1 MRRKIRRSYQKYYA
15 IVLSTSLLFTSVG
28 TSIPSG
34 TFAAE
39 TTVST
44 SEATLPENETS
55 TNTEET
61 TPATSEDTSQM
72 EQETTIT
79 ETPQQDTIT
88 TTEKETNSAI
98 EVETNS
104 TTEGAVEDYQ
114 SYSPIL
120 ITELSP
126 NSKGSGTDYFEFIE
140 IYNNSNLP
148 LPLTN
153 YSFVYQYTDGSR
165 ADLPFQVPA
174 VTVEP
179 QKTIVLWFNNG
190 GKTLEE
196 FNTNFG
202 ANLPRESVID
212 FTDAFPGFANG
223 GNRAIT
229 IRSLEGKDMITA
241 SYLGTD
247 NDNNGKDIAYK
258 YPLSGTLMEKYSIL
272 ASPTP
277 GVIES
282 QQVPIQPVEITE
294 IPMDTKAPSIQHEP
308 VQEATE
314 FSTITITAEITD
326 DLAVPNATLFYK
338 NETMNTFSSIS
349 MIKEGESSLF
359 TADIPELDVSSHM
372 TYYMEASDGVN
383 TVKTEEYRIEVNLT
397 PVDYTMVPPLL
408 VTEVLPDSTNV
419 GSADGYE
426 FIEIYNNS
434 TSPVSLK
441 DYKLNYRYY
450 TNDPSSDVVWASV
463 PDDVII
469 PAKETLVFWI
479 ISDQNGSKT
488 VADFNQH
495 FGTTL
500 VENEDIVRI
509 FSSGMANG
517 SLRGLVMATNTGKE
531 ITVAYYNDESN
542 VDDTYADKGIHYK
555 YPNDKSTKMQKLT
568 IESATPGNVRG
579 IQVPV
584 TTREYPVDSS
594 SPVLENLTN
603 VTTVSQKDDIEVIA
617 KAADDREVKTVKI
630 FYKIEGQD
638 QFNEAIVK
646 ENYDDSFFHHTI
658 YSPELI
664 GKEYVDYYL
673 FASDGT
679 NDVTSETYRVQ
690 ITNDL
695 DQSTLRL
702 NIKEDD
708 ILAGEQVLKATSASD
723 GPENVKLLINETEV
737 TTDLYSSLEHTA
749 YLAFEAN
756 GLNTYF
762 QNAVTMGEEILYL
775 MDKDWLSAWK
785 TFSVPITADQLQVGD
800 NIITIRSGNKAS
812 PFELESAENR
822 DDYDLRN
829 VRLVLAD
836 GTVIKDPSH
845 NDPARILKMNDG
857 NPFVDFHF
865 PITEEHA
872 RSKSYVWNTTTV
884 PDGEHTITVA
894 DLDEE
899 VSATVLVDNTAPTIT
914 TNIKEGKIYKG
925 AFTIQAK
932 AKDAGAGVEGIEA
945 LLDDEPI
952 EIPYETASSKL
963 MPGEHKLSI
972 TAKDSIGNSSTMIV
986 HFSVVNE
993 NPAQPMDVS
1002 SFGETPVEGDPELKV
1017 KVTDPTDDKMDVSF
1031 YEGFQYDIADGSQVK
1046 GYSNVADVEPPNEPA
1061 PQGEEIFSEND
1072 ISLVAEQ
1079 DGKYLTKDSSEGFP
1093 YHRFDVTVDEKVD
1106 ANDVVELFWTGNSLP
1121 GRKVSMYAWSHVTN
1135 KWELIDYKI
1144 AQEGDFTLKGNV
1156 VVDEFVHEQKIN
1168 VLVQDEI
1175 PANPKEYDYTFVWMS
1190 DTQYYS
1196 ESYPYIYEQQTKWIA
1211 ERQDDMK
1218 IKYVFHTGDLVN
1230 ISTDMTQWSRANEY
1244 MKVLDDNNVPYGV
1257 LAGNHDVDQVST
1269 DYTNYYQNFGEDRFK
1284 NKPYYGG
1291 SYLNN
1296 RGHYDL
1302 ISVGGNDYIMVYL
1315 GWGVTDEGIQW
1326 VNDVLKGHPD
1336 RKAILNFHEY
1346 LLATGTRHPLGEKL
1360 YNEIVVPNR
1369 NVMAVLSGHYHEAQT
1384 LIDEIDDNGDGTPDR
1399 KVYQMLADYQ
1409 AGPEGG
1415 QGYMRLLH
1423 FDVDQNRVFVN
1434 TYSPYL
1440 NDYNF
1445 YNTDTYGN
1453 KDEFVMDLDLAA
1465 ADKRVA
1471 TDYFSVNIYTDNLI
1485 GEDRKVKSGGIAE
1498 TTWKRLEENQT
1509 YSWYAVASD
1518 RYTGKTI
1525 SPIWTFV
1532 KGKDKSNGGK
1542 GTEPGKGNGKP
1553 LK

>member
-1 MRRKIRRSYQKYYA
+1 MYMRRKQRNSFQKYYS
-15 IVLSTSLLFTSVG
+15 IVLSISLLLTSVV
-28 TSIPSG
+28 TSIPFN
-34 TFAAE
+34 TFAAAE
-39 TTVST
+39 ITGST
-44 SEATLPENETS
+44 SEGTLVENEALTS
-55 TNTEET
+55 TEET
-61 TPATSEDTSQM
+61 TPTTPEDSFPTDL
-72 EQETTIT
+72 ETTVA
-79 ETPQQDTIT
+79 ETPQQEIDSIT
-88 TTEKETNSAI
+88 

-104 TTEGAVEDYQ
+104 TTEATEEDHQ
-114 SYSPIL
+114 SYPSIL
-120 ITELSP
+120 ITEISP
-126 NSKGSGTDYFEFIE
+126 NSKGTGTDYFEFIE
-140 IYNNSNLP
+140 IYNNSNQP
-148 LPLTN
+148 LPLKN

-165 ADLPFQVPA
+165 EDLPFEVPA

-190 GKTLEE
+190 GKTFEN
-196 FNTNFG
+196 FNSNFG
-202 ANLPRESVID
+202 TSLPKEAVIE
-212 FTDAFPGFANG
+212 FTDVFPGFANG

-229 IRSLEGKDMITA
+229 VRNQEGKDLVTA
-241 SYLGTD
+241 SYLGSE
-247 NDNNGKDIAYK
+247 NDNNGNGIAYK
-258 YPLSGTLMEKYSIL
+258 YPVSGILMDKYNML
-272 ASPTP
+272 AAPTP
-277 GVIES
+277 GSIES
-282 QQVPIQPVEITE
+282 QQVPTQPVEIPENPT
-294 IPMDTKAPSIQHEP
+294 DTQPSSIQHEP
-308 VQEATE
+308 VKAASE
-314 FSTITITAEITD
+314 FLSIKISAEITD
-326 DLAVPNATLFYK
+326 NLAVPNATLFYK
-338 NETMNTFSSIS
+338 NETMNAFSSIS
-349 MIKEGESSLF
+349 MIKDGQSNIF
-359 TADIPELDVSSHM
+359 TAAIPEVDVSSHI
-372 TYYMEASDGVN
+372 TYYMEASDGIN
-383 TVKTEEYRIEVNLT
+383 NVKTEQYRVEVKT
-397 PVDYTMVPPLL
+397 TSVDYTTLPPFL

-434 TSPVSLK
+434 NNPVSLK

-450 TNDPSSDVVWASV
+450 TNDPGSDVVWSSV
-463 PDDVII
+463 PDDVNI
-469 PAKETLVFWI
+469 PANETLVFWI
-479 ISDQNGSKT
+479 INDQNGSKT

-495 FGTTL
+495 FGTNL

-531 ITVAYYNDESN
+531 IAVAYYNEESN
-542 VDDTYADKGIHYK
+542 VDDTYADKGIQYR
-555 YPNDKSTKMQKLT
+555 YPTDKSKKMYKLT
-568 IESATPGNVRG
+568 IEPATPGSVRP

-584 TTREYPVDSS
+584 TAREYPVDST
-594 SPVLENLTN
+594 SPVLENLTD
-603 VTTVSQKDDIEVIA
+603 VTTANQTENIEVIA
-617 KAADDREVKTVKI
+617 KATDDREVKTVKI
-630 FYKIEGQD
+630 FYKISGQTE
-638 QFNEAIVK
+638 FTEAIVK

-658 YSPELI
+658 YSPEII

-673 FASDGT
+673 FASDGI
-679 NDVTSETYRVQ
+679 NDETSETYRVQ

-695 DQSTLRL
+695 DQSSLRL
-702 NIKEDD
+702 NIKKGD
-708 ILAGEQVLKATSASD
+708 IVGGEKALKATSASD
-723 GPENVKLLINETEV
+723 RPENVKLSIDETEV

-785 TFSVPITADQLQVGD
+785 TFSVPITSDRLQVGD
-800 NIITIRSGNKAS
+800 NIITLRSGNKAS
-812 PFELESAENR
+812 PFDLESAENR

-836 GTVIKDPSH
+836 GTVIMDPNF
-845 NDPARILKMNDG
+845 NDPTIIKMNDG

-865 PITEEHA
+865 SITEEHA
-872 RSKSYVWNTTTV
+872 RSKTFSWNTTTV
-884 PDGEHTITVA
+884 PDGEHTITIA

-899 VSATVLVDNTAPTIT
+899 VSATVIVDNTAPTIT
-914 TNIKEGKIYKG
+914 TNIKEGKTYKG
-925 AFTIQAK
+925 AFEIQAK
-932 AKDAGAGVEGIEA
+932 AKDAGAGVELVEA
-945 LLDDEPI
+945 FLDDEPI
-952 EIPYETASSKL
+952 QIPYDTASSKL

-972 TAKDSIGNSSTMIV
+972 TAKDPIGNSSTMIV

-1002 SFGETPVEGDPELKV
+1002 SFGETPVEGDPVLKV
-1017 KVTDPTDDKMDVSF
+1017 KVTDPTNDKMDVSF
-1031 YEGFQYDIADGSQVK
+1031 YEGFQYDVGDKLQVK
-1046 GYSNVADVEPPNEPA
+1046 GYANVADVEPPNEPA
-1061 PQGEEIFSEND
+1061 PQGEGTFSEDD
-1072 ISLVAEQ
+1072 ISLVAKQ

-1106 ANDVVELFWTGNSLP
+1106 ANDLLELFWTGNSLP
-1121 GRKVSMYAWSHVTN
+1121 GRKVSMYAWSHATN

-1144 AQEGDFTLKGNV
+1144 AGESDFTLKGNV
-1156 VVDEFVHEQKIN
+1156 KVDGYVHEQKIN

-1175 PANPKEYDYTFVWMS
+1175 PSNPSDYDYTFVWMS

-1196 ESYPYIYEQQTKWIA
+1196 ESFPYIYEQQTKWIA
-1211 ERQDDMK
+1211 EHQDDMK

-1244 MKVLDDNNVPYGV
+1244 MKILDDHNVPYGV

-1269 DYTNYYQNFGEDRFK
+1269 DYSNYYQFFGENRF
-1284 NKPYYGG
+1284 NHKPYYGG

-1326 VNDVLKGHPD
+1326 INDVLKAHPD

-1360 YNEIVVPNR
+1360 YHEIVVQNK

-1440 NDYNF
+1440 DDYNF
-1445 YNTDTYGN
+1445 YNTDTFGN

-1465 ADKRVA
+1465 ADKQVA

-1498 TTWKRLEENQT
+1498 TTWKGLEENQT

-1518 RYTGKTI
+1518 RYTGNTI
-1525 SPIWTFV
+1525 SPIWIFV
-1532 KGKDKSNGGK
+1532 KGKSISNGGK
-1542 GTEPGKGNGKP
+1542 STGKGNGKP

>member
-1 MRRKIRRSYQKYYA
+1 MERKQRNSFQKYYA

-28 TSIPSG
+28 TSLPSV
-34 TFAAE
+34 TFATE
-39 TTVST
+39 TSVST
-44 SEATLPENETS
+44 SLENETT
-55 TNTEET
+55 TNTEGT
-61 TPATSEDTSQM
+61 TSATTEDTSQTN
-72 EQETTIT
+72 QETTII
-79 ETPQQDTIT
+79 ETPQKEPTA
-88 TTEKETNSAI
+88 TTEI
-98 EVETNS
+98 ETNS
-104 TTEGAVEDYQ
+104 TTELQESTVTEVTEEDDQ

-140 IYNNSNLP
+140 IYNNSNQP

-153 YSFVYQYTDGSR
+153 YSFIYQYTDGSR
-165 ADLPFQVPA
+165 ADLPFQVPG
-174 VTVEP
+174 VLVEP

-196 FNTNFG
+196 FNTQFG
-202 ANLPRESVID
+202 TNLPRESVVD

-229 IRSLEGKDMITA
+229 IRNQDGKDLITA
-241 SYLGTD
+241 SYLGSET
-247 NDNNGKDIAYK
+247 DNNGNGINYK
-258 YPLSGTLMEKYSIL
+258 YPLSGSLMDKYSVL
-272 ASPTP
+272 ATSTP
-277 GVIES
+277 GLIES
-282 QQVPIQPVEITE
+282 QQVPAKPVEIPEVPTDKE
-294 IPMDTKAPSIQHEP
+294 GPRIQHES
-308 VQEATE
+308 VQEANE
-314 FSTITITAEITD
+314 FSPITITAEITD
-326 DLAVPNATLFYK
+326 NMAVALATLFYK
-338 NETMNTFSSIS
+338 NETMDNFSSMS
-349 MIKEGESSLF
+349 MVKEGESN
-359 TADIPELDVSSHM
+359 AYIGDIPQVDVSSQM
-372 TYYMEASDGVN
+372 TYYIEASDGVN
-383 TVKTEEYRIEVNLT
+383 AVKTEEYRIEVKVT
-397 PVDYTMVPPLL
+397 PVDYTAVPSFLI
-408 VTEVLPDSTNV
+408 TEVLPDSTNV
-419 GSADGYE
+419 GSADGFE

-434 TSPVSLK
+434 TSPINLN

-450 TNDPSSDVVWASV
+450 TNDPGSDVVWASI
-463 PDDVII
+463 PDDVVI

-479 ISDQNGSKT
+479 INDQNGSKA

-495 FGTTL
+495 FGTNL
-500 VENEDIVRI
+500 IENKDIVRI

-517 SLRGLVMATNTGKE
+517 SLRGLVIATNTGKE
-531 ITVAYYNDESN
+531 ISVAYYNDESN
-542 VDDTYADKGIHYK
+542 VDDTYADKGIQYK
-555 YPNDKSTKMQKLT
+555 YPTDKSTKMEKVM
-568 IESATPGNVRG
+568 IEAATPGSVRA
-579 IQVPV
+579 IQVP
-584 TTREYPVDSS
+584 TTAREYPVDSVN
-594 SPVLENLTN
+594 PVLENLTDES
-603 VTTVSQKDDIEVIA
+603 TVSQKDDIEVIA
-617 KAADDREVKTVKI
+617 KATDDREVKTVKI
-630 FYKIEGQD
+630 FYKIAGQE
-638 QFNEAIVK
+638 QFTEAIVK
-646 ENYDDSFFHHTI
+646 ENYDDTFFHHTI

-664 GKEYVDYYL
+664 GKEYVEYYL

-679 NDVTSETYRVQ
+679 NDVKSETYRVQ

-695 DQSTLRL
+695 DQSSLRL
-702 NIKEDD
+702 NIKEGDRV
-708 ILAGEQVLKATSASD
+708 AGDKVLKATSASD
-723 GPENVKLLINETEV
+723 GPENVKLSIDETEV
-737 TTDLYSSLEHTA
+737 TTDIYSSLEHTA

-785 TFSVPITADQLQVGD
+785 TFSVPITADRLQVGD

-812 PFELESAENR
+812 PFDLESAENR

-845 NDPARILKMNDG
+845 SDPARVLKMNDS

-865 PITEEHA
+865 QITEEHA

-914 TNIKEGKIYKG
+914 TNMKEGKTYKG
-925 AFTIQAK
+925 AFTIEAK
-932 AKDAGAGVEGIEA
+932 AKDAGAGVELVEA
-945 LLDDEPI
+945 FLDDQPI
-952 EIPYETASSKL
+952 KIPYETASSKL
-963 MPGEHKLSI
+963 TPGEHKLSI

-993 NPAQPMDVS
+993 NPAQPVDVS
-1002 SFGETPVEGDPELKV
+1002 SFGDKPVEGDPVLKV
-1017 KVTDPTDDKMDVSF
+1017 KVTDPTNDKMDVSF
-1031 YEGFQYDIADGSQVK
+1031 FEGFKYDTGDQSQVK
-1046 GYSNVADVEPPNEPA
+1046 GYSNVADVEPPNTPA
-1061 PQGEEIFSEND
+1061 PQGEVTFSEGD

-1079 DGKYLTKDSSEGFP
+1079 DGKYLTNDSSEGFP

-1106 ANDVVELFWTGNSLP
+1106 ANDVVELYWSGNSLP
-1121 GRKVSMYAWSHVTN
+1121 GRKVSMYAWSHATN

-1144 AQEGDFTLKGNV
+1144 AEDSDFTLKGNV
-1156 VVDEFVHEQKIN
+1156 EVNNFVHEQKIN

-1175 PANPKEYDYTFVWMS
+1175 PSNPSEYDYTFVWMS

-1196 ESYPYIYEQQTKWIA
+1196 ESFPHIYEQQTKWIA
-1211 ERQDDMK
+1211 EHQDDMK

-1284 NKPYYGG
+1284 NKPYYAG

-1326 VNDVLKGHPD
+1326 VNEVLKAHPD

-1360 YNEIVVPNR
+1360 YNEIVIPNK

-1440 NDYNF
+1440 KDYNF

-1453 KDEFVMDLDLAA
+1453 KDEFVMDLDLTA

-1485 GEDRKVKSGGIAE
+1485 GEDQKVKSGGIAE
-1498 TTWKRLEENQT
+1498 TAWKRLEENQA

-1518 RYTGKTI
+1518 RFTGKTT

-1532 KGKDKSNGGK
+1532 KGKSNSKGGK
-1542 GTEPGKGNGKP
+1542 GKGKGRP

>member
-1 MRRKIRRSYQKYYA
+1 MRRKNSNLYQKYYA
-15 IVLSTSLLFTSVG
+15 IVLSTSLIFTCG
-28 TSIPSG
+28 GISIPSV
-34 TFAAE
+34 TIAAE

-44 SEATLPENETS
+44 SDETLQENETS

-61 TPATSEDTSQM
+61 QPTTSEDTSQTD
-72 EQETTIT
+72 QETSIT
-79 ETPQQDTIT
+79 ETPHQ
-88 TTEKETNSAI
+88 ETNVPI
-98 EVETNS
+98 ELEENS
-104 TTEGAVEDYQ
+104 ITEVPEEDSQ

-120 ITELSP
+120 ITEISP

-140 IYNNSNLP
+140 IYNNSNQP

-165 ADLPFQVPA
+165 ADLPFQVPS
-174 VTVEP
+174 VTVES
-179 QKTIVLWFNNG
+179 QKSIILWFNNG
-190 GKTLEE
+190 GRTLED

-202 ANLPRESVID
+202 TILSRESVIE
-212 FTDAFPGFANG
+212 FTDTFPGFANG

-229 IRSLEGKDMITA
+229 IRNQEGKVLITA
-241 SYLGTD
+241 SYLGSE
-247 NDNNGKDIAYK
+247 NDNNGNGIAYK
-258 YPLSGTLMEKYSIL
+258 YPLSGTLMDKYSVL

-282 QQVPIQPVEITE
+282 QQVPAQPVEIPE
-294 IPMDTKAPSIQHEP
+294 IPTDKETPSVQHEP

-314 FSTITITAEITD
+314 FSPITITAEITD
-326 DLAVPNATLFYK
+326 DLAVSNANLFYK
-338 NETMNTFSSIS
+338 NETMNTFASVA
-349 MIKEGESSLF
+349 MLTEGESNLF
-359 TADIPELDVSSHM
+359 TADIPEIDVSSQM
-372 TYYMEASDGVN
+372 TYYIEASDGVN
-383 TVKTEEYRIEVNLT
+383 TVKSEEYRIEVKLA
-397 PVDYTMVPPLL
+397 PVDYNSLPPFL

-441 DYKLNYRYY
+441 DFKLNYRYY
-450 TNDPSSDVVWASV
+450 TNDPGSDVVWASV
-463 PDDVII
+463 PDNVII
-469 PAKETLVFWI
+469 SAKETLVFWI
-479 ISDQNGSKT
+479 INDQNGSKT

-531 ITVAYYNDESN
+531 IAVAYYNDESN
-542 VDDTYADKGIHYK
+542 VDDTYADKGIQYK
-555 YPNDKSTKMQKLT
+555 YPTDKSTKMQKLT
-568 IESATPGNVRG
+568 IEAATPGSVRAFQ
-579 IQVPV
+579 IPA
-584 TTREYPVDSS
+584 TAREFPLDSNN
-594 SPVLENLTN
+594 PVLENLTDM
-603 VTTVSQKDDIEVIA
+603 TTVSQKEDIEVIA
-617 KAADDREVKTVKI
+617 KTTDDREVKTVKI
-630 FYKIEGQD
+630 FYKISGQE
-638 QFNEAIVK
+638 QFTEAIVK
-646 ENYDDSFFHHTI
+646 ENYDDSFFHQTI
-658 YSPELI
+658 YSPDLI

-695 DQSTLRL
+695 DQSSLRL

-723 GPENVKLLINETEV
+723 GPENVKLLIDETEV

-812 PFELESAENR
+812 PFDLESAENR

-836 GTVIKDPSH
+836 GTVIKDPNHS
-845 NDPARILKMNDG
+845 DPARILKMNDG

-865 PITEEHA
+865 PLTEEHA

-899 VSATVLVDNTAPTIT
+899 LSATVLVDNTAPTIT
-914 TNIKEGKIYKG
+914 TNVKEGKTYKG

-932 AKDAGAGVEGIEA
+932 AKDAGAGVEVVEA
-945 LLDDEPI
+945 FLDDKPI
-952 EIPYETASSKL
+952 QIPYETASSKL
-963 MPGEHKLSI
+963 MPGEHKLSV
-972 TAKDSIGNSSTMIV
+972 TAKDSIGNSFTMIV

-993 NPAQPMDVS
+993 NPLPPTDVS
-1002 SFGETPVEGDPELKV
+1002 SFGETPVEGDPVLKV
-1017 KVTDPTDDKMDVSF
+1017 KVTDPTNDKMDVSF
-1031 YEGFQYDIADGSQVK
+1031 YEGFQYDIGDQSHVK

-1061 PQGEEIFSEND
+1061 PQGEETFSQDD
-1072 ISLVAEQ
+1072 ISLVSVQ

-1106 ANDVVELFWTGNSLP
+1106 GNDVVELFWTGNSLP
-1121 GRKVSMYAWSHVTN
+1121 GRKVSMYAWSHATS
-1135 KWELIDYKI
+1135 KWVLIDYKI
-1144 AQEGDFTLKGNV
+1144 AGEIDFTLKGNV
-1156 VVDEFVHEQKIN
+1156 EVNEFVHEQKIN

-1175 PANPKEYDYTFVWMS
+1175 PANPSEYDYTFVWMS

-1196 ESYPYIYEQQTKWIA
+1196 ESFPYIYEQQTKWIA
-1211 ERQDDMK
+1211 ENQDDMK

-1230 ISTDMTQWSRANEY
+1230 ISTDMNQWSRANEY
-1244 MKVLDDNNVPYGV
+1244 MKVLDDNNIPYGV

-1269 DYTNYYQNFGEDRFK
+1269 DYTNYYQYFGEDRFS

-1315 GWGVTDEGIQW
+1315 GWGVTDEGIEW
-1326 VNDVLKGHPD
+1326 VNEVLKAHPD

-1360 YNEIVVPNR
+1360 YNEIVLPNK

-1440 NDYNF
+1440 DDYNF

-1453 KDEFVMDLDLAA
+1453 KDQFVMDLDLAA

-1471 TDYFSVNIYTDNLI
+1471 TDYFSVNIYTDNSI
-1485 GEDRKVKSGGIAE
+1485 GEDRKVKSGEIAE
-1498 TTWKRLEENQT
+1498 TTWKGLEENQT

-1518 RYTGKTI
+1518 KFTGNTI

-1532 KGKDKSNGGK
+1532 KGKSKSNGGK
-1542 GTEPGKGNGKP
+1542 GKGNEKP

>member
-1 MRRKIRRSYQKYYA
+1 MQKKQRNSFQKYYS
-15 IVLSTSLLFTSVG
+15 IVLSTSLFLTSVV
-28 TSIPSG
+28 TSIPIN

-44 SEATLPENETS
+44 SEGTQEENEASTS
-55 TNTEET
+55 TEEITST
-61 TPATSEDTSQM
+61 TPEESLPTN
-72 EQETTIT
+72 QETTVT
-79 ETPQQDTIT
+79 ETPQQ
-88 TTEKETNSAI
+88 ETNSTT

-104 TTEGAVEDYQ
+104 TTEAADEDYQ
-114 SYSPIL
+114 SYPSIL
-120 ITELSP
+120 ITEISP
-126 NSKGSGTDYFEFIE
+126 NSKGTGTDYFEFIE
-140 IYNNSNLP
+140 IYNNSNQPIP
-148 LPLTN
+148 LKN

-165 ADLPFQVPA
+165 ADLPFQVPN

-179 QKTIVLWFNNG
+179 QKTIVLWFNIG
-190 GKTLEE
+190 GKTLED
-196 FNTNFG
+196 FNSNFG
-202 ANLPRESVID
+202 TSLPREAVIE
-212 FTDAFPGFANG
+212 FTDVFPGLANG

-229 IRSLEGKDMITA
+229 IRSQEGKDLVTA
-241 SYLGTD
+241 SYLGSD
-247 NDNNGKDIAYK
+247 NDNNGNDIAYK
-258 YPLSGTLMEKYSIL
+258 YPLSGILMDTYSVL
-272 ASPTP
+272 AAPTP
-277 GVIES
+277 GHIES
-282 QQVPIQPVEITE
+282 HQVPTQPVEIPENPT
-294 IPMDTKAPSIQHEP
+294 DTQAPSIQHEP
-308 VQEATE
+308 VQAVSE
-314 FSTITITAEITD
+314 FLPITITAEITD
-326 DLAVPNATLFYK
+326 NFAVPNATLFYK
-338 NETMNTFSSIS
+338 NETMNAFSSIS
-349 MIKEGESSLF
+349 MIKEGQSNIF
-359 TADIPELDVSSHM
+359 TAAIPEVDVSSHI
-372 TYYMEASDGVN
+372 TYYMEASDGIN
-383 TVKTEEYRIEVNLT
+383 TVKTEQYRVEVET
-397 PVDYTMVPPLL
+397 TSVDYTTLPPFLL
-408 VTEVLPDSTNV
+408 TEVLPDSTNV

-450 TNDPSSDVVWASV
+450 TNDPGSDVVWASV
-463 PDDVII
+463 PDEVII

-479 ISDQNGSKT
+479 INEQNGSKT

-495 FGTTL
+495 FGTNL
-500 VENEDIVRI
+500 AENEDIVRI

-517 SLRGLVMATNTGKE
+517 SLRGLVMATNTGRE
-531 ITVAYYNDESN
+531 IAVAYYNDESN
-542 VDDTYADKGIHYK
+542 VDDTYADNGIQYR
-555 YPNDKSTKMQKLT
+555 YPTDKSKKMYKLT
-568 IESATPGNVRG
+568 IEPATPGTVRP
-579 IQVPV
+579 IQVPI
-584 TTREYPVDSS
+584 TPREYPIDST
-594 SPVLENLTN
+594 SPVLENLTD
-603 VTTVSQKDDIEVIA
+603 VITVNQKENIEVIA
-617 KAADDREVKTVKI
+617 KATDDREVKTVKI
-630 FYKIEGQD
+630 FYKISGQSE
-638 QFNEAIVK
+638 FTEAIVK

-673 FASDGT
+673 LASDGT
-679 NDVTSETYRVQ
+679 NEVTSETYRVQ
-690 ITNDL
+690 VTNDL
-695 DQSTLRL
+695 DQSSLRL
-702 NIKEDD
+702 NIKEGDKVG
-708 ILAGEQVLKATSASD
+708 GEKVVKATSVSD
-723 GPENVKLLINETEV
+723 APENVKLSIDETEV
-737 TTDLYSSLEHTA
+737 TTDLYSSMEHTA

-785 TFSVPITADQLQVGD
+785 TFSVPITADRLQVGD

-812 PFELESAENR
+812 PFDLESAENR

-845 NDPARILKMNDG
+845 NDPARIIKMNDG

-914 TNIKEGKIYKG
+914 TNMKEGKTYKG

-932 AKDAGAGVEGIEA
+932 AKDDGAGVELVEA
-945 LLDDEPI
+945 FLDDQPI
-952 EIPYETASSKL
+952 QIPFETASSKL
-963 MPGEHKLSI
+963 MPGEHKLSV
-972 TAKDSIGNSSTMIV
+972 TAKDAIGNSSTMIV

-993 NPAQPMDVS
+993 NPLLPTDVS
-1002 SFGETPVEGDPELKV
+1002 SFGETPVEGDPVLKV
-1017 KVTDPTDDKMDVSF
+1017 KVTDPTNDKMDVSF
-1031 YEGFQYDIADGSQVK
+1031 YKGFQYDIGDQSQVK
-1046 GYSNVADVEPPNEPA
+1046 GYSNVADIEPPNEPA
-1061 PQGEEIFSEND
+1061 PQGEETFSEDD
-1072 ISLVAEQ
+1072 ISLVSEQ

-1106 ANDVVELFWTGNSLP
+1106 GNDVVELFWTGNSLL
-1121 GRKVSMYAWSHVTN
+1121 GRKVSMYAWSHDTS
-1135 KWELIDYKI
+1135 KWVLIDYKI
-1144 AQEGDFTLKGNV
+1144 AGESDFTLKGNAQ
-1156 VVDEFVHEQKIN
+1156 VDEFVYEQKIN

-1175 PANPKEYDYTFVWMS
+1175 PADPSEYDYTFVWMS

-1196 ESYPYIYEQQTKWIA
+1196 ESFPYIYEQQTKWIA
-1211 ERQDDMK
+1211 EHQDDMK

-1244 MKVLDDNNVPYGV
+1244 MKVLDDHKVPYGV

-1269 DYTNYYQNFGEDRFK
+1269 DYTNYYQYFGEDRFS

-1315 GWGVTDEGIQW
+1315 GWGVSDEGIQW
-1326 VNDVLKGHPD
+1326 VNDVLQAHPD

-1360 YNEIVVPNR
+1360 YNEIVVPNK

-1423 FDVDQNRVFVN
+1423 FDVDQNRVIVN

-1440 NDYNF
+1440 DDYNF

-1471 TDYFSVNIYTDNLI
+1471 TDYFSVNIYTETLI
-1485 GEDRKVKSGGIAE
+1485 GEDQKVKSGGIAV
-1498 TTWKRLEENQT
+1498 TTWKGLEENQT

-1518 RYTGKTI
+1518 KYTGNTI
-1525 SPIWTFV
+1525 SPIWSFV
-1532 KGKDKSNGGK
+1532 KGKPKSKDKKASK
-1542 GTEPGKGNGKP
+1542 PGK
-1553 LK
+1553 

>member
-1 MRRKIRRSYQKYYA
+1 MRRKQRNSFQKYYS
-15 IVLSTSLLFTSVG
+15 IVLSISLLLTSVV
-28 TSIPSG
+28 TSIPFN
-34 TFAAE
+34 TFAAAE
-39 TTVST
+39 ITGST
-44 SEATLPENETS
+44 SEGTLVENEALTS
-55 TNTEET
+55 TEET
-61 TPATSEDTSQM
+61 TPTTPEDSFPTDL
-72 EQETTIT
+72 ETTVA
-79 ETPQQDTIT
+79 ETPQQEIDSIT
-88 TTEKETNSAI
+88 

-104 TTEGAVEDYQ
+104 TTEATEEDHQ
-114 SYSPIL
+114 SYPSIL
-120 ITELSP
+120 ITEISP
-126 NSKGSGTDYFEFIE
+126 NSKGTGTDYFEFIE
-140 IYNNSNLP
+140 IYNNSNQP
-148 LPLTN
+148 LPLKN

-165 ADLPFQVPA
+165 EDLPFEVPA

-190 GKTLEE
+190 GKTFEN
-196 FNTNFG
+196 FNSNFETS
-202 ANLPRESVID
+202 LPKEAVIE
-212 FTDAFPGFANG
+212 FTDVFPGFANG

-229 IRSLEGKDMITA
+229 VRNQEGKDLVTA
-241 SYLGTD
+241 SYLGSE
-247 NDNNGKDIAYK
+247 NDNNGNGIAYK
-258 YPLSGTLMEKYSIL
+258 YPVSGILMDKYNML
-272 ASPTP
+272 AAPTP
-277 GVIES
+277 GSIES
-282 QQVPIQPVEITE
+282 QQVPTQPVEIPENPT
-294 IPMDTKAPSIQHEP
+294 DTQPPSIQHEP
-308 VQEATE
+308 VKAASE
-314 FSTITITAEITD
+314 FLSIKISAEITD
-326 DLAVPNATLFYK
+326 NLAVPNATLFYK
-338 NETMNTFSSIS
+338 NETMNAFSSIS
-349 MIKEGESSLF
+349 MIKDGQSNIF
-359 TADIPELDVSSHM
+359 TAAIPEVDVSSHI
-372 TYYMEASDGVN
+372 TYYMEASDGIN
-383 TVKTEEYRIEVNLT
+383 NVKTEQYRVEVKT
-397 PVDYTMVPPLL
+397 TSVDYTTLPPFL
-408 VTEVLPDSTNV
+408 VTEVLSDSTNV

-434 TSPVSLK
+434 NSPVSLK

-450 TNDPSSDVVWASV
+450 TNDPGSDVVWASV
-463 PDDVII
+463 PDDVNI
-469 PAKETLVFWI
+469 PANETLVFWI
-479 ISDQNGSKT
+479 INDQNGSKT

-495 FGTTL
+495 FGTNL

-531 ITVAYYNDESN
+531 IAVAYYNEESN
-542 VDDTYADKGIHYK
+542 VDDTYADKGIQYR
-555 YPNDKSTKMQKLT
+555 YPTDKSKKMYKLT
-568 IESATPGNVRG
+568 IEPATPGSVRP

-584 TTREYPVDSS
+584 TAREYPVDST
-594 SPVLENLTN
+594 SPVLENLTD
-603 VTTVSQKDDIEVIA
+603 VTTANQTENIEVIA
-617 KAADDREVKTVKI
+617 KATDDREVKTVKI
-630 FYKIEGQD
+630 FYKISGQTE
-638 QFNEAIVK
+638 FTEAIVK

-658 YSPELI
+658 YSPEII

-673 FASDGT
+673 FASDGI
-679 NDVTSETYRVQ
+679 NDETSETYRVQ

-695 DQSTLRL
+695 DQSSLRL
-702 NIKEDD
+702 NIKKGD
-708 ILAGEQVLKATSASD
+708 IVGGEKALKATSASD
-723 GPENVKLLINETEV
+723 RPENVKLSIDETEV

-785 TFSVPITADQLQVGD
+785 TFSVPITSDRLQVGD
-800 NIITIRSGNKAS
+800 NIITLRSGNKAS
-812 PFELESAENR
+812 PFDLESAENR

-836 GTVIKDPSH
+836 GTVIMDPNF
-845 NDPARILKMNDG
+845 NDPTIIKMNDG

-865 PITEEHA
+865 SITEEHA
-872 RSKSYVWNTTTV
+872 RSKTFSWNTTTV
-884 PDGEHTITVA
+884 PDGEHTITIA

-899 VSATVLVDNTAPTIT
+899 VSATVIVDNTAPIIS
-914 TNIKEGKIYKG
+914 TNIKEGKTYKG
-925 AFTIQAK
+925 AFEIQAK
-932 AKDAGAGVEGIEA
+932 AKDAGAGVELVEA
-945 LLDDEPI
+945 FLDDEPI
-952 EIPYETASSKL
+952 QIPYDTASSKL

-1002 SFGETPVEGDPELKV
+1002 SFGETLVEGDPVLKV
-1017 KVTDPTDDKMDVSF
+1017 KVTDPTNDKMDVSF
-1031 YEGFQYDIADGSQVK
+1031 YEGFQYDVGDKLQVK
-1046 GYSNVADVEPPNEPA
+1046 GYANVADVEPPNEPA
-1061 PQGEEIFSEND
+1061 PQGEGTFSEDD
-1072 ISLVAEQ
+1072 ISLVAKQ

-1106 ANDVVELFWTGNSLP
+1106 ANDLLELFWTGNSLP
-1121 GRKVSMYAWSHVTN
+1121 GRKVSMYAWSHATN

-1144 AQEGDFTLKGNV
+1144 AGESDFTLKGNV
-1156 VVDEFVHEQKIN
+1156 KVDGYVHEQKIN

-1175 PANPKEYDYTFVWMS
+1175 PSNPSDYDYTFVWMS

-1196 ESYPYIYEQQTKWIA
+1196 ESFPYIYEQQTKWIA
-1211 ERQDDMK
+1211 EHQDDMK

-1244 MKVLDDNNVPYGV
+1244 MKIFDDHNVPYGV

-1269 DYTNYYQNFGEDRFK
+1269 DYSNYYQFFGENRF
-1284 NKPYYGG
+1284 NHKPYYGG

-1326 VNDVLKGHPD
+1326 INDVLKAHPD

-1360 YNEIVVPNR
+1360 YHEIVVPNK

-1440 NDYNF
+1440 DDYNF
-1445 YNTDTYGN
+1445 YNTDTFGN

-1465 ADKRVA
+1465 ADKQVA
-1471 TDYFSVNIYTDNLI
+1471 TDYFSVNIYTDTLI

-1498 TTWKRLEENQT
+1498 TTWKGLEENQT
-1509 YSWYAVASD
+1509 YSWYAVVSD
-1518 RYTGKTI
+1518 RYTGNTI
-1525 SPIWTFV
+1525 SPIWIFV
-1532 KGKDKSNGGK
+1532 KGKSISNGGK
-1542 GTEPGKGNGKP
+1542 STGKGNGKP

>member
-1 MRRKIRRSYQKYYA
+1 MYMRSKQRNSFQKYYS
-15 IVLSTSLLFTSVG
+15 IVLSTSLLFTSMG
-28 TSIPSG
+28 TSVPSVA
-34 TFAAE
+34 FATE

-44 SEATLPENETS
+44 SEGTQEKNVTT
-55 TNTEET
+55 TNTEVT
-61 TPATSEDTSQM
+61 TPATTSEDTSQTN
-72 EQETTIT
+72 QETTIT
-79 ETPQQDTIT
+79 DVPQQETT
-88 TTEKETNSAI
+88 PTTEI
-98 EVETNS
+98 ETNS
-104 TTEGAVEDYQ
+104 TNEIEENVISEVAESDEQ

-120 ITELSP
+120 ITEISP
-126 NSKGSGTDYFEFIE
+126 NSKGTGTDYFEFIE
-140 IYNNSNLP
+140 IYNNSNQS

-174 VTVEP
+174 VSVEP

-196 FNTNFG
+196 FNTHFG
-202 ANLPRESVID
+202 TNLPRESVVE

-229 IRSLEGKDMITA
+229 IRNQEGNDLITA
-241 SYLGTD
+241 SYLGSE
-247 NDNNGKDIAYK
+247 NDNNGNGIAYK
-258 YPLSGTLMEKYSIL
+258 YPLSGSLMEKYSIL

-277 GVIES
+277 GMIES
-282 QQVPIQPVEITE
+282 QQVPAQPVEIPE
-294 IPMDTKAPSIQHEP
+294 IPTDTEAPNIQHKP
-308 VQEATE
+308 LQEVTE
-314 FSTITITAEITD
+314 LSPIKITAEIMD
-326 DLAVPNATLFYK
+326 DLATPSATLFYK
-338 NETMNTFSSIS
+338 NESMNSFASIS
-349 MIKEGESSLF
+349 MVKEAESSLF
-359 TADIPELDVSSHM
+359 TADIPEIDVSSEM
-372 TYYMEASDGVN
+372 TYYIEASDGVN
-383 TVKTEEYRIEVNLT
+383 TVKTEEYRIEVKLT
-397 PVDYTMVPPLL
+397 PVDYNTLPPFL

-419 GSADGYE
+419 GSADGFE

-450 TNDPSSDVVWASV
+450 TNDPGSDVVWASV

-469 PAKETLVFWI
+469 PANETLVFWI
-479 ISDQNGSKT
+479 INDQNSSKT

-531 ITVAYYNDESN
+531 LAVAYYNDESN
-542 VDDTYADKGIHYK
+542 VDDTYADKGIQYK
-555 YPNDKSTKMQKLT
+555 YPTDKSTKMQKVA
-568 IESATPGNVRG
+568 IETATPGSVRG
-579 IQVPV
+579 NQVPA
-584 TTREYPVDSS
+584 TAREYPVDSVN
-594 SPVLENLTN
+594 PILENLTD
-603 VTTVSQKDDIEVIA
+603 VSTVSQKDDIEVIA
-617 KAADDREVKTVKI
+617 KATDDSEVKTVKI
-630 FYKIEGQD
+630 YYKISGQE
-638 QFNEAIVK
+638 QYTETIVK
-646 ENYDDSFFHHTI
+646 ENYDDSFFHLTI

-679 NDVTSETYRVQ
+679 HDVTSETYRVQ

-695 DQSTLRL
+695 DQSSLRL
-702 NIKEDD
+702 NIKEGTQV
-708 ILAGEQVLKATSASD
+708 AGDKVLKATSASD
-723 GPENVKLLINETEV
+723 GPENVKLSIDETLV

-762 QNAVTMGEEILYL
+762 QNAVTMGEEILFL

-785 TFSVPITADQLQVGD
+785 TFSVPVTTDRLQVGD

-812 PFELESAENR
+812 PFDLESAENR

-836 GTVIKDPSH
+836 GTVIKDPSYS
-845 NDPARILKMNDG
+845 DPARILKMNDG

-872 RSKSYVWNTTTV
+872 RSRSYVWNSTTV

-899 VSATVLVDNTAPTIT
+899 VSATVLVDNTAPKIT
-914 TNIKEGKIYKG
+914 TNMKEGKTYKG
-925 AFTIQAK
+925 AFSIQAK
-932 AKDAGAGVEGIEA
+932 AKDEGAGVEVIEA

-952 EIPYETASSKL
+952 SIPYETASSKL

-993 NPAQPMDVS
+993 NPEQPVDVS
-1002 SFGETPVEGDPELKV
+1002 SFGETPVEGDPVLKV
-1017 KVTDPTDDKMDVSF
+1017 KVTDPTNDKMDVSF
-1031 YEGFQYDIADGSQVK
+1031 YEGFQYDIKDQSTVK

-1061 PQGEEIFSEND
+1061 PQGEVTFSEDD
-1072 ISLVAEQ
+1072 ISFVAEQ
-1079 DGKYLTKDSSEGFP
+1079 DGKYLTNDSSEGFP
-1093 YHRFDVTVDEKVD
+1093 YHRFDVTVNDKVD
-1106 ANDVVELFWTGNSLP
+1106 SNDEVELFWTGNSLP
-1121 GRKVSMYAWSHVTN
+1121 GRKVSMYAWSHTTN

-1144 AQEGDFTLKGNV
+1144 AADSDFTLKGNV
-1156 VVDEFVHEQKIN
+1156 EVDEFVHGQKIN

-1175 PANPKEYDYTFVWMS
+1175 PANPSEYDYTFVWMS

-1196 ESYPYIYEQQTKWIA
+1196 ESFPHIYEQQTKWIA
-1211 ERQDDMK
+1211 EHQDDMK

-1230 ISTDMTQWSRANEY
+1230 ISTNLTQWSRANEY

-1284 NKPYYGG
+1284 NKSYYGG

-1302 ISVGGNDYIMVYL
+1302 ISVGANDYIMVYL
-1315 GWGVTDEGIQW
+1315 GWVVTDEGIQW
-1326 VNDVLKGHPD
+1326 VNEVLKAHPD

-1360 YNEIVVPNR
+1360 YNEIVVPNK

-1423 FDVDQNRVFVN
+1423 FDVDQNRVYVN

-1453 KDEFVMDLDLAA
+1453 KDEFVMDLDLTA

-1471 TDYFSVNIYTDNLI
+1471 TDYFSVNIYTDHSI
-1485 GEDRKVKSGGIAE
+1485 GEDQKVKSGGIAE
-1498 TTWKRLEENQT
+1498 TSWKGLTENQT

-1518 RYTGKTI
+1518 RFTGKTT

-1532 KGKDKSNGGK
+1532 KGKSKSNGGK
-1542 GTEPGKGNGKP
+1542 GNGKGKSS
-1553 LK
+1553 K

>member
-1 MRRKIRRSYQKYYA
+1 MYMRRKQRNSFQKYYS
-15 IVLSTSLLFTSVG
+15 IVLSISLLLTSVV
-28 TSIPSG
+28 TSIPFN
-34 TFAAE
+34 TFAAAE
-39 TTVST
+39 ITGST
-44 SEATLPENETS
+44 SEGTLVENEALTS
-55 TNTEET
+55 TEET
-61 TPATSEDTSQM
+61 TPTTPEDSFPTDL
-72 EQETTIT
+72 ETTVA
-79 ETPQQDTIT
+79 ETPQQEIDSIT
-88 TTEKETNSAI
+88 

-104 TTEGAVEDYQ
+104 TTEATEEDHQ
-114 SYSPIL
+114 SYPSIL
-120 ITELSP
+120 ITEISP
-126 NSKGSGTDYFEFIE
+126 NSKGTGTDYFEFIE
-140 IYNNSNLP
+140 IYNNSNQP
-148 LPLTN
+148 LPLKN

-165 ADLPFQVPA
+165 EDLPFEVPA

-190 GKTLEE
+190 GKTFEN
-196 FNTNFG
+196 FNSNFETS
-202 ANLPRESVID
+202 LPKEAVIE
-212 FTDAFPGFANG
+212 FTDVFPGFANG

-229 IRSLEGKDMITA
+229 VRNQEGKDLVTA
-241 SYLGTD
+241 SYLGSE
-247 NDNNGKDIAYK
+247 NDNNGNGIAYK
-258 YPLSGTLMEKYSIL
+258 YPVSGILMDKYNML
-272 ASPTP
+272 AAPTP
-277 GVIES
+277 GSIES
-282 QQVPIQPVEITE
+282 QQVPTQPVEIPENPT
-294 IPMDTKAPSIQHEP
+294 DTQPPSIQHEP
-308 VQEATE
+308 VKAASE
-314 FSTITITAEITD
+314 FLSIKISAEITD
-326 DLAVPNATLFYK
+326 NLAVPNATLFYK
-338 NETMNTFSSIS
+338 NETMNAFSSIS
-349 MIKEGESSLF
+349 MIKDGQSNIF
-359 TADIPELDVSSHM
+359 TAAIPEVDVSSHI
-372 TYYMEASDGVN
+372 TYYMEASDGIN
-383 TVKTEEYRIEVNLT
+383 NVKTEQYRVEVKT
-397 PVDYTMVPPLL
+397 TSVDYTTLPPFL
-408 VTEVLPDSTNV
+408 VTEVLSDSTNV

-434 TSPVSLK
+434 NSPVSLK

-450 TNDPSSDVVWASV
+450 TNDPGSDVVWASV
-463 PDDVII
+463 PDDVNI
-469 PAKETLVFWI
+469 PANETLVFWI
-479 ISDQNGSKT
+479 INDQNGSKT

-495 FGTTL
+495 FGTNL

-531 ITVAYYNDESN
+531 IAVAYYNEESN
-542 VDDTYADKGIHYK
+542 VDDTYADKGIQYR
-555 YPNDKSTKMQKLT
+555 YPTDKSKKMYKLT
-568 IESATPGNVRG
+568 IEPATPGSVRP

-584 TTREYPVDSS
+584 TAREYPVDST
-594 SPVLENLTN
+594 SPVLENLTD
-603 VTTVSQKDDIEVIA
+603 VTTANQTENIEVIA
-617 KAADDREVKTVKI
+617 KATDDREVKTVKI
-630 FYKIEGQD
+630 FYKISGQTE
-638 QFNEAIVK
+638 FTEAIVK

-658 YSPELI
+658 YSPEII

-673 FASDGT
+673 FASDGI
-679 NDVTSETYRVQ
+679 NDETSETYRVQ

-695 DQSTLRL
+695 DQSSLRL
-702 NIKEDD
+702 NIKKGD
-708 ILAGEQVLKATSASD
+708 IVGGEKALKATSASD
-723 GPENVKLLINETEV
+723 RPENVKLSIDETEV

-785 TFSVPITADQLQVGD
+785 TFSVPITSDRLQVGD
-800 NIITIRSGNKAS
+800 NIITLRSGNKAS
-812 PFELESAENR
+812 PFDLESAENR

-836 GTVIKDPSH
+836 GTVIMDPNF
-845 NDPARILKMNDG
+845 NDPTIIKMNDG

-865 PITEEHA
+865 SITEEHA
-872 RSKSYVWNTTTV
+872 RSKTFSWNTTTV
-884 PDGEHTITVA
+884 PDGEHTITIA

-899 VSATVLVDNTAPTIT
+899 VSATVIVDNTAPIIS
-914 TNIKEGKIYKG
+914 TNIKEGKTYKG
-925 AFTIQAK
+925 AFEIQAK
-932 AKDAGAGVEGIEA
+932 AKDAGAGVELVEA
-945 LLDDEPI
+945 FLDDEPI
-952 EIPYETASSKL
+952 QIPYDTASSKL

-1002 SFGETPVEGDPELKV
+1002 SFGETLVEGDPVLKV
-1017 KVTDPTDDKMDVSF
+1017 KVTDPTNDKMDVSF
-1031 YEGFQYDIADGSQVK
+1031 YEGFQYDVGDKLQVK
-1046 GYSNVADVEPPNEPA
+1046 GYANVADVEPPNEPA
-1061 PQGEEIFSEND
+1061 PQGEGTFSEDD
-1072 ISLVAEQ
+1072 ISLVAKQ

-1106 ANDVVELFWTGNSLP
+1106 ANDLLELFWTGNSLP
-1121 GRKVSMYAWSHVTN
+1121 GRKVSMYAWSHATN

-1144 AQEGDFTLKGNV
+1144 AGESDFTLKGNV
-1156 VVDEFVHEQKIN
+1156 KVDGYVHEQKIN

-1175 PANPKEYDYTFVWMS
+1175 PSNPSDYDYTFVWMS

-1196 ESYPYIYEQQTKWIA
+1196 ESFPYIYEQQTKWIA
-1211 ERQDDMK
+1211 EHQDDMK

-1244 MKVLDDNNVPYGV
+1244 MKIFDDHNVPYGV

-1269 DYTNYYQNFGEDRFK
+1269 DYSNYYQFFGENRF
-1284 NKPYYGG
+1284 NHKPYYGG

-1326 VNDVLKGHPD
+1326 INDVLKAHPD

-1360 YNEIVVPNR
+1360 YHEIVVPNK

-1440 NDYNF
+1440 DDYNF
-1445 YNTDTYGN
+1445 YNTDTFGN

-1465 ADKRVA
+1465 ADKQVA
-1471 TDYFSVNIYTDNLI
+1471 TDYFSVNIYTDTLI

-1498 TTWKRLEENQT
+1498 TTWKGLEENQT
-1509 YSWYAVASD
+1509 YSWYAVVSD
-1518 RYTGKTI
+1518 RYTGNTI
-1525 SPIWTFV
+1525 SPIWIFV
-1532 KGKDKSNGGK
+1532 KGKSISNGGK
-1542 GTEPGKGNGKP
+1542 STGKGNGKP

>member
-1 MRRKIRRSYQKYYA
+1 MHMQRKQRNSFQKYYS
-15 IVLSTSLLFTSVG
+15 IVLSTSLIFTSFM
-28 TSIPSG
+28 TSIPFN
-34 TFAAE
+34 TYANE

-44 SEATLPENETS
+44 SKGTLEENEASNS
-55 TNTEET
+55 TDET
-61 TPATSEDTSQM
+61 TPTTSEKSLSTD
-72 EQETTIT
+72 QETTVT
-79 ETPQQDTIT
+79 ETPQKEINSIT
-88 TTEKETNSAI
+88 
-98 EVETNS
+98 EVESNS
-104 TTEGAVEDYQ
+104 TLEAADEDYQ
-114 SYSPIL
+114 SYPPIL
-120 ITELSP
+120 ITEISP
-126 NSKGSGTDYFEFIE
+126 NSKGTGTDYFEFIE
-140 IYNNSNLP
+140 IYNNSNQP

-165 ADLPFQVPA
+165 TDLPFQIPA

-179 QKTIVLWFNNG
+179 QKSIVLWFNNG

-202 ANLPRESVID
+202 TILPRDSVVEFKD
-212 FTDAFPGFANG
+212 TFPGFANG

-229 IRSLEGKDMITA
+229 IRNQEGKDLITA
-241 SYLGTD
+241 SYLGSE
-247 NDNNGKDIAYK
+247 NDNNGNGIAYK
-258 YPLSGTLMEKYSIL
+258 YPLSGSLMDKYSVL

-282 QQVPIQPVEITE
+282 QQVPDKPVEIPE
-294 IPMDTKAPSIQHEP
+294 IPTDKEPPSIQHEP
-308 VQEATE
+308 VQVATE
-314 FSTITITAEITD
+314 FSPITITAEIAD
-326 DLAVPNATLFYK
+326 DLALPNATLFYK
-338 NETMNTFSSIS
+338 NETMDNFSSVS
-349 MIKEGESSLF
+349 MVKEGESNLF
-359 TADIPELDVSSHM
+359 TVDIPEIDVSSQM
-372 TYYMEASDGVN
+372 TYYIEASDGVN
-383 TVKTEEYRIEVNLT
+383 TVKSEEYRIEVKLT
-397 PVDYTMVPPLL
+397 PVDYNGVPPFLI
-408 VTEVLPDSTNV
+408 TEVLPDSTNV
-419 GSADGYE
+419 GTADGYE

-434 TSPVSLK
+434 SSPVSLK

-450 TNDPSSDVVWASV
+450 TNDPGSDVVWASV
-463 PDDVII
+463 PDDVMI

-479 ISDQNGSKT
+479 INEQNGSKT

-495 FGTTL
+495 FSTNL

-531 ITVAYYNDESN
+531 IAVAYYNDESN
-542 VDDTYADKGIHYK
+542 VDDTYADKGIQYK
-555 YPNDKSTKMQKLT
+555 YPTDKSTKMQKIT
-568 IESATPGNVRG
+568 IEAATPGSVRA
-579 IQVPV
+579 IQVP
-584 TTREYPVDSS
+584 TSEREYPVDSS
-594 SPVLENLTN
+594 NPVIENLTA
-603 VTTVSQKDDIEVIA
+603 VTTVSQKEDIEVIA
-617 KAADDREVKTVKI
+617 KATDDKEVKTVKI
-630 FYKIEGQD
+630 FYKISGQE
-638 QFNEAIVK
+638 QFTEAIVK

-658 YSPELI
+658 YSPDLI

-673 FASDGT
+673 FASDGI
-679 NDVTSETYRVQ
+679 NDVTSETHRVQ

-695 DQSTLRL
+695 DQSSLRL
-702 NIKEDD
+702 NIKDGD
-708 ILAGEQVLKATSASD
+708 ILAGEQVLKATSATD
-723 GPENVKLLINETEV
+723 GPENVKFAIDETEV

-762 QNAVTMGEEILYL
+762 QNAVTMGEEILFL

-785 TFSVPITADQLQVGD
+785 TFSVPIAADRLQVGD
-800 NIITIRSGNKAS
+800 NILTIRSGNKAS
-812 PFELESAENR
+812 PFNLESAENR

-836 GTVIKDPSH
+836 GTVIKDSTYS
-845 NDPARILKMNDG
+845 DPARILKMNDA

-884 PDGEHTITVA
+884 PDGEHTITIA

-899 VSATVLVDNTAPTIT
+899 VNATVIVDNTAPTIT
-914 TNIKEGKIYKG
+914 TNMKEGKTYKG

-932 AKDAGAGVEGIEA
+932 AKDGGAGVELVEA
-945 LLDDEPI
+945 FLDDEPI
-952 EIPYETASSKL
+952 KIPYETASSKL

-972 TAKDSIGNSSTMIV
+972 IAKDSTGNSSTMIV

-993 NPAQPMDVS
+993 NPALPTDVS
-1002 SFGETPVEGDPELKV
+1002 SFGATPVEGDPLLKV
-1017 KVTDPTDDKMDVSF
+1017 KVTDPTNDKMDVSF
-1031 YEGFQYDIADGSQVK
+1031 YEGFQYDIGDHSKVK

-1061 PQGEEIFSEND
+1061 PQGEVTFSED
-1072 ISLVAEQ
+1072 EISLVAEL

-1121 GRKVSMYAWSHVTN
+1121 GRKVSMYAWSHATN

-1144 AQEGDFTLKGNV
+1144 AEESDFTLKGNV
-1156 VVDEFVHEQKIN
+1156 KVDEFVHQQKIN

-1175 PANPKEYDYTFVWMS
+1175 PANPSDYDYTFVWMS

-1196 ESYPYIYEQQTKWIA
+1196 ESFPHIYEQQTKWIA
-1211 ERQDDMK
+1211 EHQDDMK

-1244 MKVLDDNNVPYGV
+1244 MKVLDDYNVPYGV

-1269 DYTNYYQNFGEDRFK
+1269 DYTNYYQNFGENRFK
-1284 NKPYYGG
+1284 NQPYYGG

-1315 GWGVTDEGIQW
+1315 GWGVTDEGIRW
-1326 VNDVLKGHPD
+1326 VNDVLKAHPD
-1336 RKAILNFHEY
+1336 RKAILSFHEY

-1360 YNEIVVPNR
+1360 FNEIVVPNK

-1384 LIDEIDDNGDGTPDR
+1384 LIDEIDDNGDGAPDR

-1440 NDYNF
+1440 DDYNF

-1453 KDEFVMDLDLAA
+1453 KDEFVMDLDLTA

-1471 TDYFSVNIYTDNLI
+1471 TDYFSVNIYTDNTI
-1485 GEDRKVKSGGIAE
+1485 GEDRKVKSGEIAE
-1498 TTWKRLEENQT
+1498 TTWKGLEENQT
-1509 YSWYAVASD
+1509 YSWYTVASD
-1518 RYTGKTI
+1518 RYTGITI

-1532 KGKDKSNGGK
+1532 KGKSKSNDEKDK
-1542 GTEPGKGNGKP
+1542 GQGNGRP